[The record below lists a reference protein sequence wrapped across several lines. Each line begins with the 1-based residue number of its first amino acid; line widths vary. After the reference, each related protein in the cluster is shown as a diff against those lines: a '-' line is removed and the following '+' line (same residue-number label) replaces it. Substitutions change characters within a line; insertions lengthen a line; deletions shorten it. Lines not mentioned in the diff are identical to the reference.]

1 MAAVA
6 TIATA
11 YIAYR
16 QQKEEREAKKRE
28 EEAKKREEAAKRREE
43 IAAQKIAHKF
53 STKAKIV
60 GRLWEA
66 LHELSAD
73 RVYIVQPHPLTK
85 KMYLSITMEVVRD
98 GIAIMTDEVQDLR
111 IEEVAVFAK
120 DLATREFLMYNNIEE
135 EVRDKKARAILAHN
149 GTHSAIIRRLL
160 DEEGE
165 WVGNIICEYTRSAM
179 LDKVN
184 AVFAKQTL
192 AHVADN
198 VQYILP
204 DVE

>member
-1 MAAVA
+1 MDLTGIDWSGVMAAVA

-16 QQKEEREAKKRE
+16 QKKEEREAKKRE
-28 EEAKKREEAAKRREE
+28 VATTE
-43 IAAQKIAHKF
+43 KIEHKF
-53 STKAKIV
+53 GTKAKII

-98 GIAIMTDEVQDLR
+98 GIAIMKDEVQDLR

-120 DLATREFLMYNNIEE
+120 DLATREFVMYNNIEE
-135 EVRDKKARAILAHN
+135 EVRDVKARAILAHN

-160 DEEGE
+160 DEQGE
-165 WVGNIICEYTRSAM
+165 WVGNIICEYTRTSM

-184 AVFAKQTL
+184 AVFAKETL
-192 AHVADN
+192 THIADN

>member
-1 MAAVA
+1 MDLTAIDWSGVMAAVA

-11 YIAYR
+11 YIGYR

-28 EEAKKREEAAKRREE
+28 VATTKKIE
-43 IAAQKIAHKF
+43 HKF
-53 STKAKIV
+53 GTKAKII

-98 GIAIMTDEVQDLR
+98 GIAIMKDEVQDLR

-120 DLATREFLMYNNIEE
+120 DLATREFVMYNDIEK
-135 EVRDKKARAILAHN
+135 EVRDVKARAILAHN

-160 DEEGE
+160 DEQGE
-165 WVGNIICEYTRSAM
+165 WVGNIICEYTRTSM
-179 LDKVN
+179 LDNVN
-184 AVFAKQTL
+184 AVFAKETL
-192 AHVADN
+192 AHIAAN

>member
-1 MAAVA
+1 MDLTAIDWSGVMAAVA

-28 EEAKKREEAAKRREE
+28 VATSAKIE
-43 IAAQKIAHKF
+43 HKF
-53 STKAKIV
+53 GTKAKIV

-73 RVYIVQPHPLTK
+73 RVYIVQPQPRTK
-85 KMYLSITMEVVRD
+85 NMYLSITMEVVRD
-98 GIAIMTDEVQDLR
+98 GIAIMKDEVQDLR

-120 DLATREFLMYNNIEE
+120 DLATREFLMYNNIED
-135 EVRDKKARAILAHN
+135 EVRDVKARAILAHN

-165 WVGNIICEYTRSAM
+165 WVGNIICEYTRTSM

-192 AHVADN
+192 AHIADN